1 MNLSLEKMAFFISL
15 TKDNDFSFELLN
27 NVVDYYLDD
36 DTYNMII
43 NLSRGMY
50 VTYSLKYDEE
60 DKSVI
65 HINKNLN
72 DIESDIKY
80 TLELRKIIDRTF
92 CDLFRNSDRVIRY
105 EFNDDV
111 INKNNVGEWKIVNC
125 YDYYEQK
132 NTGRSK

>member
-1 MNLSLEKMAFFISL
+1 MNLSLAKMAFFISL

-111 INKNNVGEWKIVNC
+111 INKNNVSEWKIVNC
-125 YDYYEQK
+125 YDYYEPK